1 MILAIVLCV
10 LLYVVIA
17 AMMMLIPCIKRKS
30 SIKGRKI
37 YFDTNILNPSFIV
50 SRLLWSLVGWLALIY
65 CASLL
70 IPLFW
75 MVNTSLKGPFEY
87 TVDLFGVV
95 KKPFWSNYTKILPM
109 IQVKESDTTYG
120 LPIMLFNSFYHAFVG
135 PLQSN
140 LWMFMVAYVI
150 ARVKFKGGQFIYN
163 LGLVIMLI
171 PLTGS
176 TAATMI
182 FKQKIG
188 LYDKLYLSD
197 IIPPSTPFSG
207 IYFMMLY
214 SALKAI
220 PVDYSDAAR
229 IDGAGEYRIMFQ
241 IIFPMVLPTIATFF
255 LLAFINAWNL
265 YEDFLVWYPSTPNLA
280 YGLWRFQSGTGATAG
295 ANGATIPMILA
306 GFVIAMIPT
315 MAIYLSAQGLISSKF
330 TVGGLKG

>member
-1 MILAIVLCV
+1 MIIV
-10 LLYVVIA
+10 
-17 AMMMLIPCIKRKS
+17 PCIKRS
-30 SIKGRKI
+30 STAKGRKI
-37 YFDTNILNPSFIV
+37 GFDFAILNPSFII
-50 SRLLWSLVGWLALIY
+50 SRVLWSLVGWLALVY

-70 IPLFW
+70 VPLFW
-75 MVNTSLKGPFEY
+75 MLYTSFKSGFEY
-87 TVDLFGVV
+87 TIDTFGL
-95 KKPFWSNYTKILPM
+95 PNEWHFENYAKILPM
-109 IQVKESDTTYG
+109 IKVEESGVIYD

-140 LWMFMVAYVI
+140 FWMAVVAYVI
-150 ARVKFKGGQFIYN
+150 ARINFKGGRFIYN

-188 LYDKLYLSD
+188 LYDNLYLSD
-197 IIPPSTPFSG
+197 IIPPATPFSG

-214 SALKAI
+214 STLKAI
-220 PVDYSDAAR
+220 PFDYSDAAR
-229 IDGAGEYRIMFQ
+229 IDGASEYRIMFQ
-241 IIFPMVLPTIATFF
+241 IIIPMVIPTIATFF
-255 LLAFINAWNL
+255 LLGFIGAWNT
-265 YEDFLVWYPSTPNLA
+265 YEEFLIWYPSTPNLA
-280 YGLWRFQSGTGATAG
+280 FGLWKFQSGTGATAG
-295 ANGATIPMILA
+295 SDGATIPQILA